1 LTTPLRTLEGVRIA
15 AFTQFL
21 LGPAAVQHL
30 ADLGADVV
38 KVEAPAGAWERHW
51 AGAETFRNGVSTFF
65 MLANR
70 NQRSLVLD
78 LKSELGHEAAL
89 RLIAKS
95 DVVVANFRP
104 GAMERLGLG
113 YEAARKV
120 RPDIIYATASGYGSD
135 SPFRD
140 LPGQDLLIQGLSGVA
155 WLTGRAGQDPVVAG
169 AAVIDQHGG
178 ALLAM
183 GILAALFH
191 RERTGEGQ
199 RLEVAMVQAAFDLMI
214 EPVVYAANGAK
225 LERPSEEIADTF
237 HSAPYG
243 VYRTADGHAVIS
255 MTPVKTL
262 VEALGEPPLTGLDDP
277 SIAFSRRDE
286 IRSALGPLVA
296 RHSTADLIERLR
308 AHHIWCAPVQTI
320 DQALADPAV
329 RHLDPFLE
337 MEHPRA
343 GKVKA
348 LRHPVRYGAGEP
360 ELRRLPPEVG
370 EQSREILGE
379 LGFSD
384 EDVARI
390 ASA

>member
-1 LTTPLRTLEGVRIA
+1 MTTPLRTLEGVRIA

-51 AGAETFRNGVSTFF
+51 AGAETYRNGVSTFF

-70 NQRSLVLD
+70 NQRSVVLD
-78 LKSELGHEAAL
+78 LKSETGHEAAL

-104 GAMERLGLG
+104 GAMDRLGLG
-113 YEAARKV
+113 YESARKV

-140 LPGQDLLIQGLSGVA
+140 LPGQDLLIQGLSGIA
-155 WLTGRAGQDPVVAG
+155 WLTGRAGQDPVVVG
-169 AAVIDQHGG
+169 AAVVDQHGG

-199 RLEVAMVQAAFDLMI
+199 QLEVAMVQAAFDLMV

-225 LERPSEEIADTF
+225 LERPSAEIADTF

-243 VYRTADGHAVIS
+243 IYRTADGHAVIS

-277 SIAFSRRDE
+277 SIAFSNRDE

-370 EQSREILGE
+370 EQSREILLE

-384 EDVARI
+384 DEVARM
-390 ASA
+390 APA

>member
-51 AGAETFRNGVSTFF
+51 SGAETFRNGVSTFF

-78 LKSELGHEAAL
+78 LKSELGREAAL

-95 DVVVANFRP
+95 NVVVANFRP
-104 GAMERLGLG
+104 GAMDRLGLG

-120 RPDIIYATASGYGSD
+120 RPDIIYATATGYGSD

-155 WLTGRAGQDPVVAG
+155 WLTGRAGQDPVVVG
-169 AAVIDQHGG
+169 AAVVDQHGG
-178 ALLAM
+178 ALLAL

-199 RLEVAMVQAAFDLMI
+199 QLEVAMVQAAFDLMV

-277 SIAFSRRDE
+277 SIAFSKRDE
-286 IRSALGPLVA
+286 IRAALGPLVA

-320 DQALADPAV
+320 EQALADPAI

-343 GKVKA
+343 GRVKA
-348 LRHPVRYGAGEP
+348 LKHPVRYGAGEP

-370 EQSREILGE
+370 EHSREILVE

-384 EDVARI
+384 DEVARM
-390 ASA
+390 APA

>member
-1 LTTPLRTLEGVRIA
+1 LTRPLRTLEGVRIA

-78 LKSELGHEAAL
+78 LKSELGREAAL
-89 RLIAKS
+89 RLIKKS
-95 DVVVANFRP
+95 EVVVANFRP

-155 WLTGRAGQDPVVAG
+155 WLTGREGQDPVVVG
-169 AAVIDQHGG
+169 AAVVDQHGG

-199 RLEVAMVQAAFDLMI
+199 QLEVAMVQAAFDLMV

-225 LERPSEEIADTF
+225 LERPSEAIADTF

-243 VYRTADGHAVIS
+243 IYRTADGHAVIS

-262 VEALGEPPLTGLDDP
+262 VDALGEPPLTGLDDP
-277 SIAFSRRDE
+277 SIAFSKRDE

-296 RHSTADLIERLR
+296 RHSTADLVERLR
-308 AHHIWCAPVQTI
+308 AQHIWCAPVQTI

-370 EQSREILGE
+370 EQSDEILRE

-384 EDVARI
+384 DEVARM
-390 ASA
+390 APA

>member
-51 AGAETFRNGVSTFF
+51 SGAETFRNGVSTFF

-78 LKSELGHEAAL
+78 LKSELGREAAL

-95 DVVVANFRP
+95 NVVVANFRP
-104 GAMERLGLG
+104 GAMDRLGLG

-155 WLTGRAGQDPVVAG
+155 WLTGRAGQDPVVVG
-169 AAVIDQHGG
+169 AAVVDQHGG

-183 GILAALFH
+183 GILAALLH
-191 RERTGEGQ
+191 RDRTGEGQ
-199 RLEVAMVQAAFDLMI
+199 QLEVAMVQAAFDLMV

-243 VYRTADGHAVIS
+243 VYRTADGHAVVS

-277 SIAFSRRDE
+277 AIAFSKRDV
-286 IRSALGPLVA
+286 IRAALGPLVA

-329 RHLDPFLE
+329 RHLDPLLE

-370 EQSREILGE
+370 EHSREILVE

-384 EDVARI
+384 DEVARM
-390 ASA
+390 APA